1 VVRKTDRDTLAPIVF
16 GPNGSGYKGKDKSH
30 QDHAASS
37 AVYDYGGSYTQLGR
51 GRGRPAP
58 DDDSDPDDIDDT
70 PGGGDGPGRG
80 GGGGPPGGER
90 SSKPHHKMPRQISPV
105 GGWGQEWKWACVSIA
120 CYLS

>member
-1 VVRKTDRDTLAPIVF
+1 MWKAGFTKIC
-16 GPNGSGYKGKDKSH
+16 
-30 QDHAASS
+30 
-37 AVYDYGGSYTQLGR
+37 GR
-51 GRGRPAP
+51 YLQKYQI
-58 DDDSDPDDIDDT
+58 DDSDPDDIDDT

-120 CYLS
+120 SYLS